1 MSKYTLDK
9 KLSIFKA
16 QGQLDFFFMQ
26 KNENGI
32 ISLMLNKNHVNMN
45 QRY

>member
-16 QGQLDFFFMQ
+16 QGQLDFFMQ